1 MDLNYFQNIGKL
13 TKLHGIDGEAIVAGN
28 VVFTKKIEKTEWVFL
43 LLEGLPVPFSVL
55 YIEIRDD
62 SSFFIKLH
70 DIDTADEMK
79 KLIGSNVLIK
89 NAGKRKSFKISDIP
103 AKISGYKVNDTNNNT
118 VGIAGEV
125 LNYSGNYLLQI
136 LNNKK

>member
-1 MDLNYFQNIGKL
+1 
-13 TKLHGIDGEAIVAGN
+13 
-28 VVFTKKIEKTEWVFL
+28 
-43 LLEGLPVPFSVL
+43 
-55 YIEIRDD
+55 
-62 SSFFIKLH
+62 
-70 DIDTADEMK
+70 MK

-136 LNNKK
+136 LNNKKEILLPLNDESISEIQEDKKIIVVKIPDGLLELYK